1 MGAVGVGGGGYR
13 RTVTPPRAATGSATP
28 SARTGR
34 RRGARPSG
42 AELLAAAVGAVP
54 GGAARPGQQEMA
66 AAIEECV
73 ASRDHLLVQ
82 AGTGTGKSLA
92 YLAPALTV
100 DGPVVVSTATLALQ
114 SQLVDHDLPRLADA
128 VEPLLGRRPT
138 FAVLKGRHHYLC
150 LARLD
155 NSTADEPEDALFDAP
170 AARPAGGK
178 WLGEAGRLGKQV
190 ERLREW
196 AEKTETGDRDELDP
210 GVDDQAWRLVS
221 MPARECVGASRC
233 PFGAEC
239 FAEASRARAREA
251 DIVVTNHSLLAV
263 DMLAGRQIVP
273 PHKLLVVDE
282 AHELADRVSSAA
294 QAELVPELIDR
305 STRRARPLLRPET
318 AEALTAAG
326 DALAVGLAEAPAG
339 RITAG
344 LPAPLREACTLLDA
358 ATRAALDAIGDV
370 KADDPDPVRKQ
381 QARAALD
388 ELSTTAQRLL
398 EENEHDVAW
407 VEKPD
412 NGGRRALVVA
422 PLSVAGTLATHLYD
436 ERTVVATSAT
446 LTLGGRFDTV
456 ARALGLDAPAPS
468 PPSPAAAALAA
479 STSRPGREAPT
490 GSDESGA
497 AGRSGGAT
505 GSSGGATGSPGGATG
520 SSGGATP
527 GGRAAAV
534 PATSGPGWRSLDVG
548 SPFDYARQGILYV
561 AAHLPRPSVSGL
573 PDAAGAE
580 LLSLVEA
587 LGGRTLGLFSSRRA
601 AQQAAELLRARTDL
615 PVLLQGE
622 EALPLLVR
630 RFREERSSCLF
641 GVMSL
646 WQGVDVPGD
655 SCQLVVIDRLPF
667 PRPDEP
673 LAAARAAAVDASGG
687 SGFAAVSVPIAAV
700 RLAQGVGRLIRATGD
715 RGVVAVLDSR
725 LETARG
731 YGPFLR
737 RSLPPFW
744 YTTRRDVVHGALQRL
759 AAS

>member
-1 MGAVGVGGGGYR
+1 MI
-13 RTVTPPRAATGSATP
+13 PPRTAAGSAVP
-28 SARTGR
+28 STRAGGR
-34 RRGARPSG
+34 RRGERPSA

-54 GGAARPGQQEMA
+54 GGAARPGQQQMV

-73 ASRDHLLVQ
+73 AAREHLLVQ

-128 VEPLLGRRPT
+128 VTPLLGRRPT

-155 NSTADEPEDALFDAP
+155 NSTEEEPEDTLFDAP
-170 AARPAGGK
+170 AARPGGGTR

-190 ERLREW
+190 QRLRDW
-196 AEKTETGDRDELDP
+196 AAETDTGDRDELDP

-233 PFGAEC
+233 SFGAEC

-305 STRRARPLLRPET
+305 SARRARPLLRPET

-339 RITAG
+339 RITTG
-344 LPAPLREACTLLDA
+344 LPGPLREACTLLDA
-358 ATRAALDAIGDV
+358 ATRAALDAIGDI

-381 QARAALD
+381 QAKAVLD
-388 ELSTTAQRLL
+388 ELADTAQRLL
-398 EENEHDVAW
+398 EEADHDVAW
-407 VEKPD
+407 VEKND
-412 NGGRRALVVA
+412 NTGRRALVVA
-422 PLSVAGTLATHLYD
+422 PLSVAGTLATHLYSD
-436 ERTVVATSAT
+436 RTVVATSAT

-456 ARALGLDAPAPS
+456 ARSLGLEAPPPS

-479 STSRPGREAPT
+479 STGRA
-490 GSDESGA
+490 GGAGAARSGA
-497 AGRSGGAT
+497 ADGGRGGAPGAT
-505 GSSGGATGSPGGATG
+505 ADATAGDASGTAGGAVAG
-520 SSGGATP
+520 
-527 GGRAAAV
+527 
-534 PATSGPGWRSLDVG
+534 GPGWRALDVG

-573 PDAAGAE
+573 PEAAGEE
-580 LLSLVEA
+580 LLALVGA

-601 AQQAAELLRARTDL
+601 AQQAAELVRARTDL

-622 EALPLLVR
+622 ESLPLLVR

-744 YTTRRDVVHGALQRL
+744 YTTRSDVARGALERL
-759 AAS
+759 AKS

>member
-1 MGAVGVGGGGYR
+1 MTLP
-13 RTVTPPRAATGSATP
+13 RTATGSATP
-28 SARTGR
+28 SARGGR
-34 RRGARPSG
+34 RRGARASG
-42 AELLAAAVGAVP
+42 GELLAAAVGAVP
-54 GGAARPGQQEMA
+54 GGAARPGQQQMTE
-66 AAIEECV
+66 AIERSITSGE
-73 ASRDHLLVQ
+73 HLLVQ

-155 NSTADEPEDALFDAP
+155 NSTEEEPEDTLFDAP
-170 AARPAGGK
+170 AARPGGGTK

-190 ERLREW
+190 QRLRDW
-196 AEKTETGDRDELDP
+196 ADETATGDRDELDP

-221 MPARECVGASRC
+221 MPARECVGAARC
-233 PFGAEC
+233 PFGQEC

-263 DMLAGRQIVP
+263 DMIAGRHIVP
-273 PHKLLVVDE
+273 PHKLLIVDE

-294 QAELVPELIDR
+294 QAELVPELVDR
-305 STRRARPLLRPET
+305 SARRARPLLRPDV
-318 AEALTAAG
+318 ADRLTEAG

-344 LPAPLREACTLLDA
+344 LPGPLREACTLLDA
-358 ATRAALDAIGDV
+358 ATRAALDAIGDI

-381 QARAALD
+381 QAKAALD

-398 EENEHDVAW
+398 EEADHDVAW

-412 NGGRRALVVA
+412 NGSRRALVVA

-446 LTLGGRFDTV
+446 LALGGRFDTV
-456 ARALGLDAPAPS
+456 ARALGLDAPPPA
-468 PPSPAAAALAA
+468 PPSPAAAAMAATASASRRAGASGSGPEAAA
-479 STSRPGREAPT
+479 SAGGVAVAA
-490 GSDESGA
+490 GSGA
-497 AGRSGGAT
+497 AT
-505 GSSGGATGSPGGATG
+505 GT
-520 SSGGATP
+520 
-527 GGRAAAV
+527 V
-534 PATSGPGWRSLDVG
+534 PATEGPGWRSLDVG

-573 PDAAGAE
+573 PEAAGEE
-580 LLSLVEA
+580 LLALVGA

-655 SCQLVVIDRLPF
+655 ACQLVVIDRLPF

-673 LAAARAAAVDASGG
+673 LAAARAAAVDAGGG

-744 YTTRRDVVHGALQRL
+744 YTTRPDVARGALERL
-759 AAS
+759 AKA

>member
-1 MGAVGVGGGGYR
+1 MTPS
-13 RTVTPPRAATGSATP
+13 RTATGPAVP
-28 SARTGR
+28 KKRRKGR
-34 RRGARPSG
+34 AGAG
-42 AELLAAAVGAVP
+42 ELLTAAVGAVP
-54 GGAARPGQQEMA
+54 GGAARPGQQQMA
-66 AAIEECV
+66 EAIERSI
-73 ASRDHLLVQ
+73 ASGEHLLVQ

-114 SQLVDHDLPRLADA
+114 SQLVEHDLPRLADA
-128 VEPLLGRRPT
+128 VEPVLGRRPT

-155 NSTADEPEDALFDAP
+155 SSVEDEPDDALFDAP
-170 AARPAGGK
+170 RAGNSGGTK

-190 ERLREW
+190 QRLRDW
-196 AEKTETGDRDELDP
+196 AEETATGDRDELDP
-210 GVDDQAWRLVS
+210 GVDDQVWRSVS

-233 PFGAEC
+233 PFGQEC

-263 DMLAGRQIVP
+263 DMLAGRHIVP

-305 STRRARPLLRPET
+305 STRRARPLLRPDV
-318 AEALTAAG
+318 AERLTEAG

-339 RITAG
+339 RLTAG
-344 LPAPLREACTLLDA
+344 LPPALREACTLLDS
-358 ATRAALDAIGDV
+358 ATRAALEGIGDV

-381 QARAALD
+381 QAKAVLD

-398 EENEHDVAW
+398 EEADHDVAW

-412 NGGRRALVVA
+412 NGSRRALVVA

-446 LTLGGRFDTV
+446 LALGGRFDTV
-456 ARALGLDAPAPS
+456 ARALGLDAPPPA
-468 PPSPAAAALAA
+468 PPSPAAAAIATAA
-479 STSRPGREAPT
+479 
-490 GSDESGA
+490 A
-497 AGRSGGAT
+497 AGRS
-505 GSSGGATGSPGGATG
+505 PV
-520 SSGGATP
+520 TP
-527 GGRAAAV
+527 VAAAEGSRASIGTV
-534 PATSGPGWRSLDVG
+534 PATEGPGWSSLDVG

-573 PDAAGAE
+573 PGPAGEE
-580 LLSLVEA
+580 LLALVEA

-601 AQQAAELLRARTDL
+601 AQQAAELVRARTDL

-630 RFREERSSCLF
+630 RFREVRESCLF

-655 SCQLVVIDRLPF
+655 ACQLVVIDRLPF

-673 LAAARAAAVDASGG
+673 LAAARAAAVDAGGG

-744 YTTRRDVVHGALQRL
+744 YTTRPEVARGALERL
-759 AAS
+759 AKS

>member
-1 MGAVGVGGGGYR
+1 MTPS
-13 RTVTPPRAATGSATP
+13 RTATGPAVP
-28 SARTGR
+28 RKR
-34 RRGARPSG
+34 RSNRPGAG
-42 AELLAAAVGAVP
+42 ELLTAAVGAVP
-54 GGAARPGQQEMA
+54 GGAARPGQEQMA
-66 AAIEECV
+66 EAIERSITSGE
-73 ASRDHLLVQ
+73 HLLVQ

-114 SQLVDHDLPRLADA
+114 SQLVEHDLPRLADA
-128 VEPLLGRRPT
+128 VEPVLGRRPT

-155 NSTADEPEDALFDAP
+155 SSVEDEPDDALFDAP
-170 AARPAGGK
+170 RPGNGGTK

-190 ERLREW
+190 QRLRDW
-196 AEKTETGDRDELDP
+196 AEETATGDRDELDP
-210 GVDDQAWRLVS
+210 GVDDQVWRSVS
-221 MPARECVGASRC
+221 MPARECVEASRC
-233 PFGAEC
+233 PFGQEC

-263 DMLAGRQIVP
+263 DMLAGRHIVP

-305 STRRARPLLRPET
+305 STRRARPLLRPDV
-318 AEALTAAG
+318 AERLTEAG

-339 RITAG
+339 RLTAG
-344 LPAPLREACTLLDA
+344 LPPALREACTLLDS
-358 ATRAALDAIGDV
+358 ATRAALEAIGDV

-381 QARAALD
+381 QAKAVLD

-398 EENEHDVAW
+398 EEADHDVAW

-412 NGGRRALVVA
+412 NGSRRALVVA

-446 LTLGGRFDTV
+446 LALGGRFDTV
-456 ARALGLDAPAPS
+456 ARALGLDAPPPA
-468 PPSPAAAALAA
+468 PPSPAAAAIATAA
-479 STSRPGREAPT
+479 
-490 GSDESGA
+490 A
-497 AGRSGGAT
+497 AGRASGTPPVAAT
-505 GSSGGATGSPGGATG
+505 EGS
-520 SSGGATP
+520 
-527 GGRAAAV
+527 RASIGTV
-534 PATSGPGWRSLDVG
+534 PATEGPGWSSLDVG

-573 PDAAGAE
+573 PGPAGEE
-580 LLSLVEA
+580 LLALVEA

-601 AQQAAELLRARTDL
+601 AQQAAELVRARTDL

-630 RFREERSSCLF
+630 RFREVRESCLF

-655 SCQLVVIDRLPF
+655 ACQLVVIDRLPF

-673 LAAARAAAVDASGG
+673 LAAARAAAVDAGGG

-744 YTTRRDVVHGALQRL
+744 YTTRPEVARGALERL
-759 AAS
+759 AKS

>member
-1 MGAVGVGGGGYR
+1 
-13 RTVTPPRAATGSATP
+13 
-28 SARTGR
+28 
-34 RRGARPSG
+34 
-42 AELLAAAVGAVP
+42 
-54 GGAARPGQQEMA
+54 MA
-66 AAIEECV
+66 LAIERSIE
-73 ASRDHLLVQ
+73 SGEHLLVQ

-92 YLAPALTV
+92 YLTPSLLV

-128 VEPLLGRRPT
+128 VEPVLGRRPT

-150 LARLD
+150 LARLE
-155 NSTADEPEDALFDAP
+155 NSTEEEPDDGLFDAP
-170 AARPAGGK
+170 SPGTTK
-178 WLGEAGRLGKQV
+178 WLGEAGRLGKQIQ
-190 ERLREW
+190 RLHEW
-196 AEKTETGDRDELDP
+196 ALKTATGDRDELDP
-210 GVDDQAWRLVS
+210 GVDDTAWRQVS
-221 MPARECVGASRC
+221 MPARECVGANRC
-233 PFGAEC
+233 PYGGDC

-263 DMLAGRQIVP
+263 DMLAGRHIVP

-294 QAELVPELIDR
+294 QAELTPDMVDR
-305 STRRARPLLRPET
+305 AARRARTFISPE
-318 AEALTAAG
+318 AYEALAEAG
-326 DALAVGLAEAPAG
+326 DALTVGLAEAPAG
-339 RITAG
+339 RITTG
-344 LPAPLREACTLLDA
+344 LPPALSGACTLLDA
-358 ATRAALDAIGDV
+358 ATRTGLEAIGDI

-381 QARAALD
+381 QAKAVLD
-388 ELSTTAQRLL
+388 EMSKTAQRLL
-398 EENEHDVAW
+398 EEAAHDVAW

-412 NGGRRALVVA
+412 IGGRRALVVA

-456 ARALGLDAPAPS
+456 ARALGL
-468 PPSPAAAALAA
+468 AAAD
-479 STSRPGREAPT
+479 GKE
-490 GSDESGA
+490 GDDGD
-497 AGRSGGAT
+497 
-505 GSSGGATGSPGGATG
+505 
-520 SSGGATP
+520 
-527 GGRAAAV
+527 
-534 PATSGPGWRSLDVG
+534 WHSLDVG
-548 SPFDYARQGILYV
+548 SPFDYPRQGILYV
-561 AAHLPRPSVSGL
+561 AAHLPRPAASGL
-573 PDAAGAE
+573 PDAAGEE
-580 LLSLVEA
+580 LITLVKA

-630 RFREERSSCLF
+630 RFREERASCLF

-673 LAAARAAAVDASGG
+673 LAAARAAAVDATGG
-687 SGFAAVSVPIAAV
+687 SGFASVSVPIAAI
-700 RLAQGVGRLIRATGD
+700 RLAQGVGRLIRSTGD
-715 RGVVAVLDSR
+715 KGVVAVLDSR

-737 RSLPPFW
+737 NSLPPFW
-744 YTTRRDVVHGALQRL
+744 YTTKREVALGALQRL
-759 AAS
+759 RDS

>member
-1 MGAVGVGGGGYR
+1 M
-13 RTVTPPRAATGSATP
+13 TPPRAATGSTVP
-28 SARTGR
+28 KRGR
-34 RRGARPSG
+34 GNRPSG
-42 AELLAAAVGAVP
+42 LDLLAAAVGAVP
-54 GGAARPGQQEMA
+54 GGAARPGQQQMA
-66 AAIEECV
+66 EAIGRSIADRE
-73 ASRDHLLVQ
+73 HLLVQ

-114 SQLVDHDLPRLADA
+114 SQLVEHDLPRLADA
-128 VEPLLGRRPT
+128 VEPVLGRRPT

-155 NSTADEPEDALFDAP
+155 NSTEDEPEDTLFDAP
-170 AARPAGGK
+170 ARPAGGTK
-178 WLGEAGRLGKQV
+178 WLGEAGRMGKQIQ
-190 ERLREW
+190 RLRDW
-196 AEKTETGDRDELDP
+196 AEKTDTGDRDELDP

-221 MPARECVGASRC
+221 MPARECVGAARC

-251 DIVVTNHSLLAV
+251 DVVVTNHSLLAV
-263 DMLAGRQIVP
+263 DMLAGRHIVP
-273 PHKLLVVDE
+273 PHKLLIVDE

-305 STRRARPLLRPET
+305 SARRARPLLRPEV
-318 AEALTAAG
+318 ADRLTEAG

-339 RITAG
+339 RLTAG
-344 LPAPLREACTLLDA
+344 LPGPLREACTLLDA
-358 ATRAALDAIGDV
+358 ATRAALEAIGDV

-381 QARAALD
+381 QAKAALD

-398 EENEHDVAW
+398 EEGDHDVAW

-412 NGGRRALVVA
+412 NGSRRALVVA

-446 LTLGGRFDTV
+446 LALGGRFDTV
-456 ARALGLDAPAPS
+456 ARALGLDAP
-468 PPSPAAAALAA
+468 PPTPPTPAAAALAA
-479 STSRPGREAPT
+479 STTRGDAATAPVATAPGSNA
-490 GSDESGA
+490 
-497 AGRSGGAT
+497 AT
-505 GSSGGATGSPGGATG
+505 GT
-520 SSGGATP
+520 
-527 GGRAAAV
+527 V

-573 PDAAGAE
+573 PEAAGEE
-580 LLSLVEA
+580 LLALVGA

-601 AQQAAELLRARTDL
+601 AQQAAELVRARTDL

-630 RFREERSSCLF
+630 RFRQERESCLF

-655 SCQLVVIDRLPF
+655 ACQLVVIDRLPF

-673 LAAARAAAVDASGG
+673 LAAARAAAVDAGGG

-744 YTTRRDVVHGALQRL
+744 YTTRADVARGALERL
-759 AAS
+759 AKS

>member
-1 MGAVGVGGGGYR
+1 M
-13 RTVTPPRAATGSATP
+13 TPPRTAPGSALPRT
-28 SARTGR
+28 SAR
-34 RRGARPSG
+34 RRGKRADAG
-42 AELLAAAVGAVP
+42 ELLAAAVGAVP
-54 GGAARPGQQEMA
+54 GGAARPGQQQMA
-66 AAIEECV
+66 TAIAECV
-73 ASRDHLLVQ
+73 ASGEHLLVQ
-82 AGTGTGKSLA
+82 AGTGTGKSLG

-114 SQLVDHDLPRLADA
+114 SQLVEHDLPRLAEA
-128 VEPLLGRRPT
+128 VEPVLGRRPT

-155 NSTADEPEDALFDAP
+155 NSTEEEPTDTLFDAVEP
-170 AARPAGGK
+170 RAGGGGGR
-178 WLGEAGRLGKQV
+178 WLGEAGRLGKQI
-190 ERLREW
+190 ERLRDW
-196 AEKTETGDRDELDP
+196 AMETDTGDRDELDP
-210 GVDDQAWRLVS
+210 GVDDLAWRLVS

-263 DMLAGRQIVP
+263 DMIAGRHIVP
-273 PHKLLVVDE
+273 PHKLLIIDE

-305 STRRARPLLRPET
+305 STRRARPLLRPEV
-318 AEALTAAG
+318 AERLTEAG
-326 DALAVGLAEAPAG
+326 DALAVGLAEVPAG
-339 RITAG
+339 RLTAG
-344 LPAPLREACTLLDA
+344 LPGPLREACTLLDA
-358 ATRAALDAIGDV
+358 ATRASLDAIGDV
-370 KADDPDPVRKQ
+370 KSDDPDPVRKQ
-381 QARAALD
+381 QAKAVLD
-388 ELSTTAQRLL
+388 ELSATAQRLL
-398 EENEHDVAW
+398 EESEHDVAW

-412 NGGRRALVVA
+412 NGSRRALVVA

-446 LTLGGRFDTV
+446 LALGGRFDTV
-456 ARALGLDAPAPS
+456 ARALGLEAPPPA

-479 STSRPGREAPT
+479 ATARGDAP
-490 GSDESGA
+490 A
-497 AGRSGGAT
+497 
-505 GSSGGATGSPGGATG
+505 
-520 SSGGATP
+520 GATP
-527 GGRAAAV
+527 VAAAPGSRPATGTV
-534 PATSGPGWRSLDVG
+534 PATEGPGWRSLDVG

-561 AAHLPRPSVSGL
+561 AAHLPRPAASGL
-573 PDAAGAE
+573 PDAAGEE
-580 LLSLVEA
+580 LLALVGA

-601 AQQAAELLRARTDL
+601 AQQAAELLRAKTDL

-630 RFREERSSCLF
+630 RFREEQSSCLF

-673 LAAARAAAVDASGG
+673 LAAARAAAVDAGGG
-687 SGFAAVSVPIAAV
+687 SGFSAVSVPIAAV

-744 YTTRRDVVHGALQRL
+744 YTTRPEVARGALERL
-759 AAS
+759 GKS

>member
-1 MGAVGVGGGGYR
+1 MTPS
-13 RTVTPPRAATGSATP
+13 RTATGPAVP
-28 SARTGR
+28 KKRRKGR
-34 RRGARPSG
+34 AGAG
-42 AELLAAAVGAVP
+42 ELLTAAVGAVP
-54 GGAARPGQQEMA
+54 GGAARPGQQQMA
-66 AAIEECV
+66 EAIERSI
-73 ASRDHLLVQ
+73 ASGEHLLVQ

-114 SQLVDHDLPRLADA
+114 SQLVEHDLPRLADA
-128 VEPLLGRRPT
+128 VEPVLGRRPT

-155 NSTADEPEDALFDAP
+155 SSVEDEPDDALFDAP
-170 AARPAGGK
+170 RAGNSGGTK

-190 ERLREW
+190 QRLRDW
-196 AEKTETGDRDELDP
+196 AEETATGDRDELDP
-210 GVDDQAWRLVS
+210 GVDDQVWRSVS

-233 PFGAEC
+233 PFGQEC

-263 DMLAGRQIVP
+263 DMLAGRHIVP

-305 STRRARPLLRPET
+305 STRRARPLLRPDV
-318 AEALTAAG
+318 AERLTEAG

-339 RITAG
+339 RLTAG
-344 LPAPLREACTLLDA
+344 LPPALREACTLLDS
-358 ATRAALDAIGDV
+358 ATRAALEGIGDV

-381 QARAALD
+381 QAKAVLD

-398 EENEHDVAW
+398 EEADHDVAW

-412 NGGRRALVVA
+412 NGSRRALVVA

-446 LTLGGRFDTV
+446 LALGGRFDTV
-456 ARALGLDAPAPS
+456 ARALGLDAPPPA
-468 PPSPAAAALAA
+468 PPSPAAAAIATAA
-479 STSRPGREAPT
+479 
-490 GSDESGA
+490 A
-497 AGRSGGAT
+497 AGRS
-505 GSSGGATGSPGGATG
+505 PV
-520 SSGGATP
+520 TP
-527 GGRAAAV
+527 VAAAEGSRASVGTV
-534 PATSGPGWRSLDVG
+534 PATEGPGWSSLDVG

-573 PDAAGAE
+573 PGPAGEE
-580 LLSLVEA
+580 LLALVEA

-601 AQQAAELLRARTDL
+601 AQQAAELVRARTDL

-630 RFREERSSCLF
+630 RFREVRESCLF

-655 SCQLVVIDRLPF
+655 ACQLVVIDRLPF

-673 LAAARAAAVDASGG
+673 LAAARAAAVDAGGG

-744 YTTRRDVVHGALQRL
+744 YTTRPEVARGALERL
-759 AAS
+759 AKS

>member
-1 MGAVGVGGGGYR
+1 M
-13 RTVTPPRAATGSATP
+13 TPPRTATDSASPKSRTGSRR
-28 SARTGR
+28 SGGGVTG
-34 RRGARPSG
+34 AD
-42 AELLAAAVGAVP
+42 LLAAAVTAVP
-54 GGAARPGQQEMA
+54 GGAARPGQQEMTT
-66 AAIEECV
+66 AIEAAVTARE
-73 ASRDHLLVQ
+73 HLLVQ

-92 YLAPALTV
+92 YLAPALTIA
-100 DGPVVVSTATLALQ
+100 GPVVVSTATLALQ

-155 NSTADEPEDALFDAP
+155 SATEAEPGDTLFDAP
-170 AARPAGGK
+170 RPGGTT
-178 WLGEAGRLGKQV
+178 WLGEAGRLGRQV
-190 ERLREW
+190 QRLRDW
-196 AEKTETGDRDELDP
+196 AEKTDTGDRDELDP
-210 GVDDQAWRLVS
+210 GVDEQAWRLVS
-221 MPARECVGASRC
+221 MPARECVGAARC

-251 DIVVTNHSLLAV
+251 DVVVTNHSLLAV
-263 DMLAGRQIVP
+263 DMLAGRHIVP
-273 PHKLLVVDE
+273 PHQLLIVDE

-294 QAELVPELIDR
+294 QAELVPESIDR
-305 STRRARPLLRPET
+305 STRQARPLLRPET

-339 RITAG
+339 RLTTG
-344 LPAPLREACTLLDA
+344 LPTPLREACTLLDA
-358 ATRAALDAIGDV
+358 ATRAALDAIGEV

-381 QARAALD
+381 QAKAVLD
-388 ELSTTAQRLL
+388 ELSGTAQRLL
-398 EENEHDVAW
+398 EEVDHDVAW
-407 VEKPD
+407 VERND
-412 NGGRRALVVA
+412 ATGRRALVVA
-422 PLSVAGTLATHLYD
+422 PLSVAGTLATHLYED
-436 ERTVVATSAT
+436 RTVVATSAT
-446 LTLGGRFDTV
+446 LTLGGRFDSV
-456 ARALGLDAPAPS
+456 ARALGLEVPAATTDAP
-468 PPSPAAAALAA
+468 
-479 STSRPGREAPT
+479 
-490 GSDESGA
+490 
-497 AGRSGGAT
+497 
-505 GSSGGATGSPGGATG
+505 
-520 SSGGATP
+520 
-527 GGRAAAV
+527 V
-534 PATSGPGWRSLDVG
+534 TSGPDWKSLDVG

-561 AAHLPRPSVSGL
+561 AAHLPRPNASGL

-580 LLSLVEA
+580 LLELVEA

-601 AQQAAELLRARTDL
+601 AQQAAELLRERTDL

-622 EALPLLVR
+622 QALPLLVR
-630 RFREERSSCLF
+630 RFREEQASCLF

-655 SCQLVVIDRLPF
+655 ACQLVVVDRLPF

-673 LAAARAAAVDASGG
+673 LAAARAAAVDADGG

-700 RLAQGVGRLIRATGD
+700 RLAQGVGRLIRATDD

-744 YTTRRDVVHGALQRL
+744 YTTRRDVARGALERL
-759 AAS
+759 AKA

>member
-1 MGAVGVGGGGYR
+1 M
-13 RTVTPPRAATGSATP
+13 TPPRAATGSATP

-42 AELLAAAVGAVP
+42 SELLAAAVGAVP
-54 GGAARPGQQEMA
+54 GGAARPGQQQMTE
-66 AAIEECV
+66 AIERSVTTGE
-73 ASRDHLLVQ
+73 HLLVQ

-155 NSTADEPEDALFDAP
+155 NSTEEEPEDTLFDAP
-170 AARPAGGK
+170 AARPGGATK

-190 ERLREW
+190 QRLRDW
-196 AEKTETGDRDELDP
+196 AEETATGDRDELDP

-263 DMLAGRQIVP
+263 DMLADRHIVP
-273 PHKLLVVDE
+273 PHKLLIVDE

-305 STRRARPLLRPET
+305 SARRARPLLRPDV
-318 AEALTAAG
+318 AERLTEAG

-339 RITAG
+339 RITSG

-381 QARAALD
+381 QAKAALD

-398 EENEHDVAW
+398 EEADHDVAW
-407 VEKPD
+407 VEKPE
-412 NGGRRALVVA
+412 NGSRRALVVA
-422 PLSVAGTLATHLYD
+422 PLSVAGTLSAHLYD

-446 LTLGGRFDTV
+446 LALGGRFDTV
-456 ARALGLDAPAPS
+456 ARALGLDAPAPA
-468 PPSPAAAALAA
+468 PPSPAAAALATA
-479 STSRPGREAPT
+479 T
-490 GSDESGA
+490 
-497 AGRSGGAT
+497 AGR
-505 GSSGGATGSPGGATG
+505 P
-520 SSGGATP
+520 
-527 GGRAAAV
+527 
-534 PATSGPGWRSLDVG
+534 
-548 SPFDYARQGILYV
+548 
-561 AAHLPRPSVSGL
+561 
-573 PDAAGAE
+573 AGA
-580 LLSLVEA
+580 
-587 LGGRTLGLFSSRRA
+587 
-601 AQQAAELLRARTDL
+601 
-615 PVLLQGE
+615 
-622 EALPLLVR
+622 
-630 RFREERSSCLF
+630 
-641 GVMSL
+641 
-646 WQGVDVPGD
+646 
-655 SCQLVVIDRLPF
+655 
-667 PRPDEP
+667 
-673 LAAARAAAVDASGG
+673 
-687 SGFAAVSVPIAAV
+687 
-700 RLAQGVGRLIRATGD
+700 
-715 RGVVAVLDSR
+715 
-725 LETARG
+725 
-731 YGPFLR
+731 
-737 RSLPPFW
+737 
-744 YTTRRDVVHGALQRL
+744 
-759 AAS
+759 